1 MAIDMKFW
9 PKTDNYKKIQFELF
23 LENFIILFVS
33 YDVIKFKTIENNGI
47 FNKFIF

>member
-1 MAIDMKFW
+1 MKLW
-9 PKTDNYKKIQFELF
+9 PEVDNYKKFQFELF
-23 LENFIILFVS
+23 LENLILLFVS